1 MEKIRIRI
9 KDQASLGIKRAIILQ
24 YIQIDLL
31 ENLAYFTVKEKYLS
45 TLEIDIEDQTIT
57 TRIITVDLSNRNR
70 VTANGIPITLEFI
83 KSTRPIKVDETIE
96 QYEIRMQKR
105 LEAEL
110 LTGLK
115 EFDFWID
122 QIINSVPT
130 LELIKTLNSIGK
142 FD

>member
-1 MEKIRIRI
+1 MEKIRVRI
-9 KDQASLGIKRAIILQ
+9 KDQASLGVKRSIILQ

-31 ENLAYFTVKEKYLS
+31 ENLAYFTVKEKYLNTS
-45 TLEIDIEDQTIT
+45 ETDIEDQTIT
-57 TRIITVDLSNRNR
+57 TRIITIDLSNRNR
-70 VTANGIPITLEFI
+70 VTATGIPITLEFI
-83 KSTRPIKVDETIE
+83 KSTRPIKVDETPE

-115 EFDFWID
+115 EYDFWVD

-130 LELIKTLNSIGK
+130 LELIKIQNSISK

>member
-1 MEKIRIRI
+1 MEKIKVRI
-9 KDQASLGIKRAIILQ
+9 KDQASLGIKRAIILKSI
-24 YIQIDLL
+24 YIDFD
-31 ENLAYFTVKEKYLS
+31 ENIAYFTVREKYLN
-45 TLEIDIEDQTIT
+45 TTETDIDDPS
-57 TRIITVDLSNRNR
+57 IINRMICIDLSNRNR
-70 VTANGIPITLEFI
+70 VTSTGIPITLEFI
-83 KSTRPIKVDETIE
+83 KSTRPIKVDETPE

-122 QIINSVPT
+122 QIINRIPT
-130 LELIKTLNSIGK
+130 LELIKVQNSISK

>member
-24 YIQIDLL
+24 HIQVDL
-31 ENLAYFTVKEKYLS
+31 ESNLAYFTVREKYLN
-45 TLEIDIEDQTIT
+45 TTETDIEDQNIT

-70 VTANGIPITLEFI
+70 VTANGIPITLDFI
-83 KSTRPIKVDETIE
+83 KSTRPIKVDETPE

-105 LEAEL
+105 LDAEL
-110 LTGLK
+110 LTGFK
-115 EFDFWID
+115 EFDFWVY
-122 QIINSVPT
+122 QIINPVPL
-130 LELIKTLNSIGK
+130 LELIKVQNSIGK

>member
-45 TLEIDIEDQTIT
+45 TLEADIEDQTIT
-57 TRIITVDLSNRNR
+57 TKIITVDLSNRNR
-70 VTANGIPITLEFI
+70 VNSTGIPITLDFI
-83 KSTRPIKVDETIE
+83 KSTRPIKVDETLE

-105 LEAEL
+105 LDAEL

>member
-1 MEKIRIRI
+1 MEKIRVRI

-31 ENLAYFTVKEKYLS
+31 ENLAYFTVKEKYLNPS
-45 TLEIDIEDQTIT
+45 ETDIEDQTIT

-70 VTANGIPITLEFI
+70 VTAIGIPITLDFI
-83 KSTRPIKVDETIE
+83 KSTRPIKIDETPE

-105 LEAEL
+105 FDAEL

-115 EFDFWID
+115 EYDFWID